1 MPFTTYAPGKFLPCC
16 SHNTGMESSSSSSCV
31 YVAFFLQVFSLVT
44 FWRAGDLLSI
54 QLCNWFAADCGRW
67 TTWGRT
73 EQVWLLNRIT
83 LGGSRLLGAC
93 WGRWGFQHHF
103 WCSVHSTPCRKGS
116 SQPAVRRSCRTW
128 HPVNITFRFFPACLE
143 VFLSSIVTSNT
154 FVLLFLGAFELDSEL
169 VLLLVCVSIA
179 GSSSFS
185 EVEGTRMGMSRKV
198 WMWSDSLS
206 SNHRGR

>member
-1 MPFTTYAPGKFLPCC
+1 MHQVNFCHAAHITQEWNRLL
-16 SHNTGMESSSSSSCV
+16 HLRV
-31 YVAFFLQVFSLVT
+31 YMWLSFCKFSLCIGNFLEGWWPAVRT
-44 FWRAGDLLSI
+44 TL
-54 QLCNWFAADCGRW
+54 QLICRWLWTLDYLGRI
-67 TTWGRT
+67 

-83 LGGSRLLGAC
+83 LGGSRLLCGC

-116 SQPAVRRSCRTW
+116 SQPAVCRSCRTW
-128 HPVNITFRFFPACLE
+128 HPINITFRFFPACLE

-154 FVLLFLGAFELDSEL
+154 FALLFLGAFELDSEL

-206 SNHRGR
+206 SNW